1 MNLKEEKET
10 ILEYFRTG
18 NYQEAL
24 NKGKQLLKKDLDD
37 PNLYNIIGLA
47 YLQLGDIDN
56 SIINFE
62 NSLKLLPDT
71 LSTINNIANAYKK
84 KFDYAKAEAF
94 YLLALKKGPNYLN
107 NLVNFANFKMD
118 INQVSE
124 CINIYKKVLTINS
137 ENHLIYFNL
146 ATAYKALGNFE
157 ETKTNAEKALKLKP
171 DFTIADKLISS
182 VTTYTNESKHF
193 LKLKKDVINVNIKSK
208 SKFYLHFALAKA
220 YFDNKQFTEFFNQME
235 LGNKLKRESINYD
248 SKKDL
253 NLFKNIKLLFT
264 NVNFKN
270 LKNIKNT
277 KKLIFVLGMP
287 RSGTSLVEQI
297 ISSHSKVF
305 GAGELPF
312 LLNSFLKKLHSLE
325 DNKQNNFFSDFEEI
339 SENYNTQTS
348 ILNSSDQIT
357 LDKSPLN
364 FLLIGFIRILF
375 PQSKVIH
382 VKRGSKDT
390 CFSCYKNL
398 FDHGLNFTY
407 NKKEL
412 AFFYNSYD
420 DLMQFWNRK
429 LGNFIYTINYEN
441 LVNDSKNEIKK
452 VLNFCNLEFEDKC
465 LNFYKNKSPIKTLSA
480 LQARKEIYQDSIK
493 SYKFFDSDLGDI
505 FDNLKS

>member
-1 MNLKEEKET
+1 M
-10 ILEYFRTG
+10 
-18 NYQEAL
+18 
-24 NKGKQLLKKDLDD
+24 
-37 PNLYNIIGLA
+37 
-47 YLQLGDIDN
+47 
-56 SIINFE
+56 
-62 NSLKLLPDT
+62 
-71 LSTINNIANAYKK
+71 
-84 KFDYAKAEAF
+84 
-94 YLLALKKGPNYLN
+94 
-107 NLVNFANFKMD
+107 
-118 INQVSE
+118 
-124 CINIYKKVLTINS
+124 
-137 ENHLIYFNL
+137 
-146 ATAYKALGNFE
+146 
-157 ETKTNAEKALKLKP
+157 
-171 DFTIADKLISS
+171 
-182 VTTYTNESKHF
+182 
-193 LKLKKDVINVNIKSK
+193 
-208 SKFYLHFALAKA
+208 AKA
-220 YFDNKQFTEFFNQME
+220 YFDNRQFTEFFNQME

-248 SKKDL
+248 AKRDL
-253 NLFKNIKLLFT
+253 NLFNNIKLLFT
-264 NVNFKN
+264 NANIKN
-270 LKNIKNT
+270 LENVKNT

-325 DNKQNNFFSDFEEI
+325 GNNQNNFFSDFEEI

-420 DLMQFWNRK
+420 DLMQFWNKK

-441 LVNDSKNEIKK
+441 LVNDSKSEIKK
-452 VLNFCNLEFEDKC
+452 VLNFCNLEFEEKC

-480 LQARKEIYQDSIK
+480 LQVRKEIYQDSIK
-493 SYKFFDSDLGDI
+493 SYKLFDSDLSDI